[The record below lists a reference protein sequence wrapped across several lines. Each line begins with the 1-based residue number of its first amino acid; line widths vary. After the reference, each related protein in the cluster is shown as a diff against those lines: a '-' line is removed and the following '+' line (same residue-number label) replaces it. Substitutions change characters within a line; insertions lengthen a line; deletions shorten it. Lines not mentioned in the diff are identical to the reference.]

1 MFAVFVVVVF
11 IVVDSNDYVESKNKE
26 FCSIQQNYVWK
37 KQEKKNEYTNITIK

>member
-26 FCSIQQNYVWK
+26 FCSILTK
-37 KQEKKNEYTNITIK
+37 LCMEETRKKNEYTNITIK